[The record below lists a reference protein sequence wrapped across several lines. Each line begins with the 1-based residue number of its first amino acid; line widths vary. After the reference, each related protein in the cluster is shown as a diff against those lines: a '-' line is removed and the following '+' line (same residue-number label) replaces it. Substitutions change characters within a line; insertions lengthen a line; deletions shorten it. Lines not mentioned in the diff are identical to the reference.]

1 MMSGEPR
8 STASAPM
15 REIKVT
21 AAADVWTIV
30 AIAVVAYVFADT
42 IHEAIGHGG
51 ACVLTGGKPVA
62 LSRYILTVMGK
73 DGSWRQAA
81 PLPTSP

>member
-42 IHEAIGHGG
+42 IHEAIGFEM
-51 ACVLTGGKPVA
+51 PP
-62 LSRYILTVMGK
+62 LSRSRGWMIAVGILGVLFIAVLGPGLK
-73 DGSWRQAA
+73 FH
-81 PLPTSP
+81 